1 MGNVQSTVNMSYNMK
16 WILISIK
23 KLFALSKFKP
33 IAFTKAQVNSMNISF
48 FKSYTNILL
57 QYC

>member
-1 MGNVQSTVNMSYNMK
+1 MENIQSIVNMSYNMK
-16 WILISIK
+16 WISISIK
-23 KLFALSKFKP
+23 KLFASSKFKP
-33 IAFTKAQVNSMNISF
+33 IVFTKAQVNSVVILF